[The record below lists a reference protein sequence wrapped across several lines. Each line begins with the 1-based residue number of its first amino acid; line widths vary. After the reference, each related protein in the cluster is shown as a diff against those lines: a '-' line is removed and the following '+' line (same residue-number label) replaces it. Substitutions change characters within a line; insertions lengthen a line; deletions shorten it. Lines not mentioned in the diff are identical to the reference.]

1 MYRSIPAVLCAL
13 LLLTGCASSPQHE
26 GGWFV
31 LRWIERPA
39 ANGPSK
45 HATTADH
52 THFDKIASYEHDDGK
67 AAFDRVVAGLR
78 EGDVI
83 AYRMGMLESGK
94 EILTGHLAK
103 VGYSMLKYGHLAVLT
118 EEGTPNK
125 LRLFSSESFKG
136 PNTAEGID
144 TLAGHSFDVY
154 RLDKW
159 DRVDVKRFHEF
170 VRLAKAK
177 AGKWYGYDFSGM
189 FGLWNSNMEPRKPQ
203 EIGHDYICSTVVVT
217 AYYYAGVE
225 LDAVQRG
232 GIADIVTPLQVV
244 SSDGRMVGAPQ
255 GELVAE
261 AGQAGDGR

>member
-1 MYRSIPAVLCAL
+1 MRLAISVGFVML
-13 LLLTGCASSPQHE
+13 LLAGCAASPQHE

-39 ANGPSK
+39 ADGPSK
-45 HATTADH
+45 HATAAAH
-52 THFDKIASYEHDDGK
+52 THFNMIASYEHEAGK
-67 AAFDRVVAGLR
+67 AAFDKVIAGLR

-83 AYRMGMLESGK
+83 AYRMGMGESTR
-94 EILTGHLAK
+94 EILTGHLSK
-103 VGYSMLKYGHLAVLT
+103 VGYSVLKYGHLAVLT
-118 EEGTPNK
+118 EEGTPGT

-144 TLAGHSFDVY
+144 TLAEHSFDVY

-159 DRVDVKRFHEF
+159 AQVDVKRFHEF
-170 VRLAKAK
+170 VRLAKEK

-232 GIADIVTPLQVV
+232 GVADIVTPLQVV
-244 SSDGRMVGAPQ
+244 SGDGRLVGAPQ
-255 GELVAE
+255 GDLVAE
-261 AGQAGDGR
+261 AGPAGLGH